1 MSNEIHE
8 IRERLEKEG
17 LDILRVMFAD
27 VLGTTRSKFVLTS
40 ELERGVKHGPAFCQ
54 GVWVTTNRGG
64 VLDAGNIITD
74 GLQDFITKLDPKTIK
89 NLPYEPGMA
98 CAIVDAYHP
107 DWSEN
112 RFAPRTVLKNIIA
125 EYAKIGLAPVVGP
138 ELEFYIT
145 KMIDGKYSRAHE
157 NLGLVYTT
165 GPMVDPDGTFLRI
178 IRVLDA
184 MNIGVVAANHEFS
197 PSQYEINLW
206 HSGALDAADRT
217 FIFKTA
223 IKEIVLKEDKIA
235 TFIGKPWSDE
245 GGSGFHLHFSVED
258 IKGNNAMHDGNGALS
273 NIAQHMIAG
282 ILENAA
288 AITALSNPTVNAFKR
303 LGPDTLAPYRA
314 NWGFDN
320 RSCMVRIPPE
330 REAGTRLEVRVGD
343 GAANPYL
350 MIAVIL
356 AAGLDGINRK
366 LSCPD
371 PAVGLAYDNESAPVL
386 PMTLKEALEALS
398 TNENIKAYLSS
409 ELVET
414 FLALKFDE
422 IERYENTVPD
432 PLTRDITQWEHDEY
446 LLRF

>member
-138 ELEFYIT
+138 ELEFYIA
-145 KMIDGKYSRAHE
+145 KMINGKYSRAHE

-223 IKEIVLKEDKIA
+223 IKEMVLKEDKIA

-371 PAVGLAYDNESAPVL
+371 PAVGLAYNNESAPVL
-386 PMTLKEALEALS
+386 PMTLKEALKALS
-398 TNENIKAYLSS
+398 ANENIKAYLSS

-432 PLTRDITQWEHDEY
+432 PLTRDVTQWEHDEY

>member
-138 ELEFYIT
+138 ELEFYIA

-223 IKEIVLKEDKIA
+223 IKEMVLKEDKIA

-432 PLTRDITQWEHDEY
+432 PLTRDVTQWEHDEY

>member
-1 MSNEIHE
+1 MSNAIHE

-17 LDILRVMFAD
+17 LDILRIMFAD
-27 VLGTTRSKFVLTS
+27 VLGTTRSKYVLTS

-54 GVWVTTNRGG
+54 GVWVTTNRGD
-64 VLDAGNIITD
+64 VLDAENIVSD
-74 GLQDFITKLDPKTIK
+74 GLQDFITKLNPKTIK
-89 NLPYEPGMA
+89 NLSYESGMA
-98 CAIVDAYHP
+98 CVIVDAYNP
-107 DWSEN
+107 DLSEN
-112 RFAPRTVLKNIIA
+112 LFAPRTILKRIIA
-125 EYAKIGLAPVVGP
+125 QYAKIGLIPVVGP
-138 ELEFYIT
+138 ELEFYIA
-145 KMIDGKYSRAHE
+145 KCVNGEYSRAHE
-157 NLGLVYTT
+157 NIGLVYST

-178 IRVLDA
+178 VRRLDE

-206 HSGALDAADRT
+206 HSEALDAADRT

-223 IKEIVLKEDKIA
+223 IKDMVLKENKIA
-235 TFIGKPWSDE
+235 TFIGKPWSNE

-258 IKGNNAMHDGNGALS
+258 IHGKNVMHDGNQELS
-273 NIAQHMIAG
+273 SVAQHMIAG

-288 AITALSNPTVNAFKR
+288 AITALSNPTVNSFKR

-330 REAGTRLEVRVGD
+330 RDAGTRLEVRVGD

-350 MIAVIL
+350 IIAVIL

-366 LSCPD
+366 LSCPE
-371 PAVGLAYDNESAPVL
+371 PAEGMAYDNESAPVL
-386 PMTLKEALEALS
+386 PMSLKEALDALS
-398 TNENIKAYLSS
+398 ANENIKTYLSS
-409 ELVET
+409 ELIGV
-414 FLALKFDE
+414 FLALKRDE
-422 IERYENTVPD
+422 IERYEKSVAD
-432 PLTRDITQWEHDEY
+432 PETRDVTQWEQDEY

>member
-138 ELEFYIT
+138 ELEFYIA
-145 KMIDGKYSRAHE
+145 KMINGKYSRAHE

-223 IKEIVLKEDKIA
+223 IKEMVLKEDKIA

-386 PMTLKEALEALS
+386 PMTLKEALEALNA
-398 TNENIKAYLSS
+398 NENIKAYLSS

-432 PLTRDITQWEHDEY
+432 PLTRDVTQWEHDEY